1 MRLLDE
7 IIQCATPFWVIT
19 DWAASDLR
27 LRRLPGAFDFAGR
40 LRACPLRYVLDDGL
54 TEACVDLA
62 LAGGDRLSGCLD
74 LIRLPAQRF
83 WVEWNDAVRERQ
95 LGGAGAVAMSTAPA
109 CTRAGALVESSADGR
124 RGLLHSFW
132 KDDEGVVCLAPLE
145 TRLDLS
151 AEWPQDES
159 APHAA
164 LDGAVRLVDPQDP
177 ELETLLDCM
186 RFRFQEP
193 WAAYYREA
201 QLAPV
206 AAERLLRSSLATVAR
221 DMPIVLA
228 FALLLG
234 ARNGVQQHA
243 VDHGALNRR
252 RRARHKP
259 PLLEHIEV
267 RCLAGVEAHS
277 GADAAQA
284 LTGRRAPRL
293 HHVRGHLVRR
303 ANELFWR
310 RAHVRGR
317 ASAGR
322 VLTRTV
328 RLSFAAAHAP

>member
-7 IIQCATPFWVIT
+7 ITQRATPLWVIANSST
-19 DWAASDLR
+19 ADLR
-27 LRRLPGAFDFAGR
+27 LQRLPGAFDFADQ
-40 LRACPLRYVLDDGL
+40 LRTCPLRYVLDDGL
-54 TEACVDLA
+54 TEACVDLV

-83 WVEWNDAVRERQ
+83 WVEWNDSVRERMLSRTAAAQ
-95 LGGAGAVAMSTAPA
+95 DAPA
-109 CTRAGALVESSADGR
+109 CARAGALVESSADGR
-124 RGLLHSFW
+124 RGLLRSFW
-132 KDDEGVVCLAPLE
+132 ADAEGIVCLAPLE
-145 TRLDLS
+145 THLDLS
-151 AEWPQDES
+151 GEWSQSERG
-159 APHAA
+159 AGAA
-164 LDGAVRLVDPQDP
+164 LDGYARLIDPQDP
-177 ELETLLDCM
+177 ELESLLDCM

-201 QLAPV
+201 QLAPF

-234 ARNGVQQHA
+234 ARNGVQQYV

-252 RRARHKP
+252 RLARHKA
-259 PLLEHIEV
+259 PLLAHIEV
-267 RCLAGVEAHS
+267 RCLAGVEAHR
-277 GADAAQA
+277 GGGAAQESSS
-284 LTGRRAPRL
+284 RRAPRL

-317 ASAGR
+317 AAAGR
-322 VLTRTV
+322 ILTRTV
-328 RLSFAAAHAP
+328 RLSFAARAP

>member
-7 IIQCATPFWVIT
+7 ITQRATPLWVT
-19 DWAASDLR
+19 ANSSTSDR
-27 LRRLPGAFDFAGR
+27 GLRRLPGAFDFADQ
-40 LRACPLRYVLDDGL
+40 LRTCPLRYVLDDGL
-54 TEACVDLA
+54 TEACVDLV

-83 WVEWNDAVRERQ
+83 WVEWNDSVRER
-95 LGGAGAVAMSTAPA
+95 LLRGTAAAQDSPA
-109 CTRAGALVESSADGR
+109 CARAGALVESSADGR
-124 RGLLHSFW
+124 RGLLRSFW
-132 KDDEGVVCLAPLE
+132 VDAEGMVCLAPLE
-145 TRLDLS
+145 THLDLG
-151 AEWPQDES
+151 AEWPQRES
-159 APHAA
+159 GAAAA
-164 LDGAVRLVDPQDP
+164 LDGCARLVDPQDP

-201 QLAPV
+201 QLAPF
-206 AAERLLRSSLATVAR
+206 AAERLLRTSLATVAR

-234 ARNGVQQHA
+234 ARNGVQQHV

-252 RRARHKP
+252 RLARHKA
-259 PLLEHIEV
+259 PLLAHIEV
-267 RCLAGVEAHS
+267 RCLAGVEAHRS
-277 GADAAQA
+277 GGAAQESS
-284 LTGRRAPRL
+284 GRRAPRL

-317 ASAGR
+317 AAAGR
-322 VLTRTV
+322 ILTRTV
-328 RLSFAAAHAP
+328 RLSFAAPRAP

>member
-7 IIQCATPFWVIT
+7 ITQRATPLWVIADSPT
-19 DWAASDLR
+19 ADLR
-27 LRRLPGAFDFAGR
+27 LQRLPGAFDFADQ
-40 LRACPLRYVLDDGL
+40 LRTCPLRYVLDDGL

-83 WVEWNDAVRERQ
+83 WVEWNDSVRER
-95 LGGAGAVAMSTAPA
+95 LLRGAAAARDSPA
-109 CTRAGALVESSADGR
+109 CARAGALVESSADGR
-124 RGLLHSFW
+124 RGLLRSFW
-132 KDDEGVVCLAPLE
+132 ADAEGLVCLAPLE
-145 TRLDLS
+145 THLDLS
-151 AEWPQDES
+151 GEWPRGES
-159 APHAA
+159 AAAAA
-164 LDGAVRLVDPQDP
+164 LDGCARLVDPQDP

-201 QLAPV
+201 QLAPF
-206 AAERLLRSSLATVAR
+206 AAERLLRASLATVAR

-234 ARNGVQQHA
+234 ARNGVQQRV

-252 RRARHKP
+252 RLARHKA
-259 PLLEHIEV
+259 PLLAHIEV
-267 RCLAGVEAHS
+267 RCLAGAEAHRGG
-277 GADAAQA
+277 GAREESS
-284 LTGRRAPRL
+284 GRRAPRL
-293 HHVRGHLVRR
+293 HQVRGHLVRR

-317 ASAGR
+317 AAAGR
-322 VLTRTV
+322 ILTRTV
-328 RLSFAAAHAP
+328 RLSFAAARAP